1 MNIVTQSDRE
11 LRDRYL
17 TLMKHCLSGYL
28 FIDEE
33 AKPLGWGWSTWR
45 ARMRARL
52 SRSVGQAGHPLLKRL
67 APRPLSATRAEPGLR
82 RATPAWVGAA
92 RRLRGPRN
100 VRLVRIG
107 GDRAQREVG
116 RDWPPNAATMVGLR
130 RLENVQDCVTRVI
143 QEQVPGDL
151 IETGVWRGGTTIF
164 MRALLA
170 AFGEANRRVWVADS
184 FQGLPLPDDTNYP
197 ADAGQDLS
205 IYPELAIHVEDV
217 KANFEK
223 YELLDDQ
230 VRFLVGWFKDT
241 LPTAPVDKLAVIRLD
256 GDLYQSTMDAL
267 ASLYP
272 KLSISGFVIVD
283 DYGAF
288 PSCRQAVMDYRE
300 AHGITEEMVTVDWTG
315 MYWRRLR

>member
-1 MNIVTQSDRE
+1 
-11 LRDRYL
+11 
-17 TLMKHCLSGYL
+17 
-28 FIDEE
+28 
-33 AKPLGWGWSTWR
+33 
-45 ARMRARL
+45 
-52 SRSVGQAGHPLLKRL
+52 
-67 APRPLSATRAEPGLR
+67 
-82 RATPAWVGAA
+82 
-92 RRLRGPRN
+92 
-100 VRLVRIG
+100 
-107 GDRAQREVG
+107 
-116 RDWPPNAATMVGLR
+116 MVGLR